1 MTRTKV
7 NTEKKYKIEFVD
19 RILDPVH
26 GFIDVTQVEKEIIE
40 LPIFK
45 RMQSLKQLSLTNW
58 VFPGAEHTRYMHSLG
73 VMYIADLMA
82 VNLKDENYNLKYNDG
97 QRQLLRLAGLL
108 HDIGHYPLSHVTES
122 VYNDTLFGKED
133 TLLNHNKKIKSDIDN
148 LLNKKTES
156 DAKEKLEERSSTPD
170 YMKDRYSKPMHH
182 ETMGANI
189 ILHSAKIKE
198 IIEKYCPFIDIE
210 DVRDIIVG
218 CVVRNPNISAMVQL
232 IHSELDADGI
242 DYIMRDATFSGTSY
256 GGFELGLLL
265 RNLVVTSYNGVDI
278 VGIRPKGI
286 SVVDQYLVSKYFSYT
301 QVIFNRHVAI
311 FDTMAEIFSK
321 TLVKLDKS
329 PYPSHATLLHHIE
342 RHETND
348 EYLKFTDRAFW
359 SQLDN
364 IKKEDLEGYVSD
376 YIVKIHKKLS
386 HYQEFEMA
394 KEGEVII
401 TSNDKKKA
409 VNALK
414 ASDIY
419 KKLLDESECK
429 LMLFHQRGFTS
440 QVTEEDFRKIL
451 VNLGSGSEEE
461 FIAEN
466 TKRLQEGVAVI
477 EPHKTPKLLVDNSKS
492 IMSHLYDTKTYILRE
507 YSVD

>member
-1 MTRTKV
+1 MART
-7 NTEKKYKIEFVD
+7 NASAEKKYKIEFVD

-82 VNLKDENYNLKYNDG
+82 INLKDENYNLKYNDG

-108 HDIGHYPLSHVTES
+108 HDIGHYPLSHVTEY
-122 VYNDTLFGKED
+122 VYNDNLFGEDD
-133 TLLNHNKKIKSDIDN
+133 TLLNHNRKIKTNID
-148 LLNKKTES
+148 
-156 DAKEKLEERSSTPD
+156 KLSLDSFSTPD

-182 ETMGANI
+182 ETMGTKVIECDTQIQQI
-189 ILHSAKIKE
+189 IK
-198 IIEKYCPFIDIE
+198 KYCPFIDIK
-210 DVRDIIVG
+210 DIQDIIVG
-218 CVVRNPNISAMVQL
+218 CVTRNPSISAMVQL

-242 DYIMRDATFSGTSY
+242 DYVMRDATFSGTSY

-286 SVVDQYLVSKYFSYT
+286 SVVDQYLVSKYFAYT

-311 FDTMAEIFSK
+311 FDTMAEMFSK
-321 TLVKLDKS
+321 TLIKLDKS
-329 PYPSHATLLHHIE
+329 SYPRPETLNHHIE
-342 RHETND
+342 RHEAND

-364 IKKEDLEGYVSD
+364 IRKEDLEGYVPD
-376 YIVKIHKKLS
+376 YIVKMHKKLL
-386 HYQEFEMA
+386 HYQEFEMV
-394 KEGEVII
+394 KGGEVII
-401 TSNDKKKA
+401 TSNNRKYVA
-409 VNALK
+409 EILK
-414 ASDIY
+414 SSNIY
-419 KKLLDESECK
+419 EKLLDDSGDR
-429 LMLFHQRGFTS
+429 LMLFHNRGFTS
-440 QVTEEDFRKIL
+440 QVPEKEFRGVLDKI
-451 VNLGSGSEEE
+451 NLDNISDEQ
-461 FIAEN
+461 FMKNNIA
-466 TKRLQEGVAVI
+466 RLQEGVAVI
-477 EPHKTPKLLVDNSKS
+477 EPHSLPKLLVDDTRS
-492 IMSHLYDTKTYILRE
+492 IMSHLYGTKTYILRE
-507 YSVD
+507 YLVD